1 MVPSVFVAF
10 HCLAEP
16 PPLVAVSGP
25 GEAAQF
31 DGSGLEASSMEE
43 LKAKDEELI
52 KTIAERK
59 RGLVERG
66 IKLTVVLLT
75 SRSMLENPQLEARL
89 SYLRR
94 SSGLDSKASLFVLT
108 PVSRPELGEFVTS
121 LQGALYDSSLDFYR
135 EHVRRIRRKR
145 PRYPPPPSIV
155 QPILIAASPSSGNSN
170 LVALSREGWQVR
182 AEYKLATFAEMQG
195 DNETAMGHYLEA
207 YDILANS
214 LLGSTMHLPPRT
226 KRWAEAKVLADALS
240 IRISKLHLY
249 NDDGF
254 KAKKQFEKHIHRF
267 VELST
272 GWGIGEAT
280 FEFWS
285 WLGKQ

>member
-145 PRYPPPPSIV
+145 PRYPPPFNRSANPYCRFPFFWKLQSGRSFKRR
-155 QPILIAASPSSGNSN
+155 LASESRIQVSN
-170 LVALSREGWQVR
+170 LRR
-182 AEYKLATFAEMQG
+182 
-195 DNETAMGHYLEA
+195 
-207 YDILANS
+207 
-214 LLGSTMHLPPRT
+214 
-226 KRWAEAKVLADALS
+226 DA
-240 IRISKLHLY
+240 R
-249 NDDGF
+249 
-254 KAKKQFEKHIHRF
+254 
-267 VELST
+267 
-272 GWGIGEAT
+272 
-280 FEFWS
+280 
-285 WLGKQ
+285 